1 MIVALIIHYHIPGES
16 HKRPSALYKP
26 SCTLCLRAFE
36 KTYDMLLFIS
46 EFLDMKDVNT
56 FKFKFC
62 FNIVI
67 SLLNV
72 IRQNC
77 TYSSKTNVKMSF
89 KGCLYLKPSIVP
101 TILHR
106 QNVHLNNFLP
116 RRYKCRS
123 AKRVQQ
129 YITTSNNPQL
139 SSTQSISSRNV
150 ICSHRYMT
158 TSQIVPDCSSPNNAT
173 IPKYSK
179 DSLDPTTYDHYFH
192 DYKCYPNFTWYV

>member
-1 MIVALIIHYHIPGES
+1 MI
-16 HKRPSALYKP
+16 
-26 SCTLCLRAFE
+26 
-36 KTYDMLLFIS
+36 LFIS
-46 EFLDMKDVNT
+46 EFLDTKDVNT

-77 TYSSKTNVKMSF
+77 TYSSKTNVTMSF

-116 RRYKCRS
+116 RRFKCRS

-150 ICSHRYMT
+150 ICSHLYMT
-158 TSQIVPDCSSPNNAT
+158 TSQIVPDCSSQNNAT
-173 IPKYSK
+173 KPKYSK
-179 DSLDPTTYDHYFH
+179 DSLDPTTYDSYFH